1 MIEVN
6 NKNDYIRQA
15 LKEADRVLSVS
26 KIVPTEF
33 LKDFNDKLEG
43 IIWWIYKEDDL
54 YTISEDDIFEL
65 KELCSMLDR
74 ECGA

>member
-43 IIWWIYKEDDL
+43 IICRINKEYDL

>member
-26 KIVPTEF
+26 QIVPTEF

-43 IIWWIYKEDDL
+43 IIWRINKEDDI
-54 YTISEDDIFEL
+54 YTISEDDIVEL

>member
-26 KIVPTEF
+26 KIVPIEF
-33 LKDFNDKLEG
+33 LKEFNDKLQD
-43 IIWWIYKEDDL
+43 IIWRIDKEADI
-54 YTISEDDIFEL
+54 YTISEDDIVEL